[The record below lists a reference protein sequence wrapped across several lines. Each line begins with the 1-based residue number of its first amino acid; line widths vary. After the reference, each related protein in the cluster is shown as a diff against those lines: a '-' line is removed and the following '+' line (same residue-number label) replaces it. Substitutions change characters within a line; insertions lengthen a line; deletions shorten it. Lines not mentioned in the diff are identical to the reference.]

1 MWFFVS
7 CFGGAADP
15 TASTKSVVPP
25 PSRTLR
31 RKPQWKPTLGSISE
45 NTAPP
50 HRERATTA
58 ESAGD
63 IKKSEN
69 SATTKSHRRHF
80 SEGELPL
87 EQCQHSLLRHS
98 FSENYNSARKSDVH
112 TCSYVA

>member
-7 CFGGAADP
+7 CFGGAAD
-15 TASTKSVVPP
+15 TAATKSVVPP

-45 NTAPP
+45 DTALP

-63 IKKSEN
+63 VKKSEN
-69 SATTKSHRRHF
+69 SATKKSHRRHF
-80 SEGELPL
+80 SEGSDYGCRRVTVGAMPA
-87 EQCQHSLLRHS
+87 
-98 FSENYNSARKSDVH
+98 FSP
-112 TCSYVA
+112 TPFIF

>member
-80 SEGELPL
+80 SEGSDYGRVTVGAMPA
-87 EQCQHSLLRHS
+87 
-98 FSENYNSARKSDVH
+98 FSP
-112 TCSYVA
+112 TPFIF